1 MESCLAVD
9 VARLGL
15 AEIVGVGE
23 RVEEDEEE
31 LDDDLDL
38 DEDEA
43 DEYCVELLV
52 CGSSQLPMF
61 ASSVI
66 VG

>member
-1 MESCLAVD
+1 LAVD

-38 DEDEA
+38 DEEEA
-43 DEYCVELLV
+43 DEYRAELLV
-52 CGSSQLPMF
+52 CGSSRLPMF
-61 ASSVI
+61 A
-66 VG
+66 